1 MISDNTAEV
10 PDAKK
15 PRLDLPPPPPVP
27 PAPPAPPP
35 APVHNG
41 SYGTQDLIAQMTAR
55 GVAKAPGAGPPG
67 PGNMGPL
74 GPSNVGGMLG
84 PMMPMAHQMPMMQ
97 ACRPMVPQA
106 HACMLPLPG
115 PPATGKPIFLAAATA
130 HIKPKSSKPGKQL
143 AMEFVQSSKE
153 KQAEML
159 KDPNVARAILQT
171 LEGSQ
176 GGASVTP
183 LGALDAGNHIP
194 EAKDALWA
202 GVLTLARNGAKR
214 LPARVTLHRGKVQEI
229 EVAVRSAAQ
238 HTPAML
244 DIKHRV
250 PFDDA
255 ARRIKGGSVLSL
267 DPITPTDQKSFDEY
281 IKYFK
286 TKSRA
291 GVARLDGNL
300 ALYLLPAG
308 ESPEVLKAL
317 YELNTH
323 IPRNGSLL
331 GIIGESGP
339 VAAPGAAAVPKETTK
354 AKAEEE
360 KPEKEQ
366 PKEGDDEAP
375 NMSSKELMDLFT
387 NPDLIAALLNDKEKT
402 EGK

>member
-1 MISDNTAEV
+1 
-10 PDAKK
+10 
-15 PRLDLPPPPPVP
+15 
-27 PAPPAPPP
+27 
-35 APVHNG
+35 
-41 SYGTQDLIAQMTAR
+41 
-55 GVAKAPGAGPPG
+55 
-67 PGNMGPL
+67 
-74 GPSNVGGMLG
+74 
-84 PMMPMAHQMPMMQ
+84 
-97 ACRPMVPQA
+97 
-106 HACMLPLPG
+106 MLPLPG

-176 GGASVTP
+176 GGASVP
-183 LGALDAGNHIP
+183 PVGALDAGSNIP
-194 EAKDALWA
+194 EAKDALWT

-250 PFDDA
+250 PFDEA
-255 ARRIKGGSVLSL
+255 ARRIKSGSVLSL

-339 VAAPGAAAVPKETTK
+339 VAAPGAAAVPNVSTTK

-387 NPDLIAALLNDKEKT
+387 NPDLLAALQYDKEKT

>member
-1 MISDNTAEV
+1 MISENTAEV

-35 APVHNG
+35 PVHNG
-41 SYGTQDLIAQMTAR
+41 SYGTQELIAQMTAR
-55 GVAKAPGAGPPG
+55 GVAKAPQPG
-67 PGNMGPL
+67 PGTMQL
-74 GPSNVGGMLG
+74 GPMGMLG

-97 ACRPMVPQA
+97 PCRPMVPQP
-106 HACMLPLPG
+106 HGCMLPLPG
-115 PPATGKPIFLAAATA
+115 PPATGKPIFLATATA

-183 LGALDAGNHIP
+183 ALDAAQIP
-194 EAKDALWA
+194 EAKDALWT

-250 PFDDA
+250 PFDEA
-255 ARRIKGGSVLSL
+255 ARRIKSGSVLSL

-387 NPDLIAALLNDKEKT
+387 NPDLIAALQ
-402 EGK
+402 